1 MREGLDGTPGLC
13 STRDQKFVGRPVGMQ
28 GVERVQS
35 GEERRRGIVSVLRKA
50 GSPIAGSDL
59 AKRLDV
65 SRQVIVQD
73 IALLRARGH
82 KILAT
87 PRGYLMLNEGPQ
99 VTTSVACR
107 HTTYEE
113 MEDELSTIIG
123 LGGTVID
130 VMVEHPLYGEVRGS
144 LMLRTQDDVLS
155 FVARMKVSGAEPL
168 SRLTKGV
175 HLHTLGAPDEATL
188 EKVTEALRRRGY
200 LLEGGGDE
208 SAPV

>member
-1 MREGLDGTPGLC
+1 MPG
-13 STRDQKFVGRPVGMQ
+13 G
-28 GVERVQS
+28 ERVQS
-35 GEERRRGIVSVLRKA
+35 GEERRRGIVGLLRRA
-50 GSPIAGSDL
+50 GSPVVGSEL

-99 VTTSVACR
+99 VSAAVACR
-107 HTTYEE
+107 HSTYDE
-113 MEDELSTIIG
+113 MEDELSTIVG

-130 VMVEHPLYGEVRGS
+130 VMVEHPLYGEIRGP
-144 LMLRTQDDVLS
+144 LMLRTQEDVLS
-155 FVARMKVSGAEPL
+155 FVTRLRESGAEPL

-175 HLHTLGAPDEATL
+175 HLHTLGVPDGATL
-188 EKVTEALRRRGY
+188 LKVTEALRKRGY
-200 LLEGGGDE
+200 LLEGGGEE